1 MNQIIQFP
9 NPGRAAPSGFARQ
22 VSIDGEYFDDDV
34 PPVLF
39 DEDEDLEEI
48 TIYARI
54 YENTM
59 NE

>member
-1 MNQIIQFP
+1 MNQVIPFP
-9 NPGRAAPSGFARQ
+9 VRKPQPIRQ

-48 TIYARI
+48 TLYARI

>member
-1 MNQIIQFP
+1 MNQVIPFP
-9 NPGRAAPSGFARQ
+9 VRKPQPIRQ

-34 PPVLF
+34 PPILF